1 MSAAPRTLVEKIWD
15 GHVIATRPGWSL
27 LQIDRHMVQETT
39 SARAF
44 RTLDARG
51 IKVSQPGLTLATQD
65 HLLSTRPDRT
75 EASFPLGQD
84 SLRLLRENCAA
95 HGVEVFSAR
104 SAHQGIAHVVASEQG
119 FALPGTTLVCGDSHT
134 ATSGGVGALAWG
146 IGTTEVG
153 HVLAAQA
160 LWMRDPRRMCVR
172 FEGGL
177 GPGVVAKDLILYLIG
192 RIGTAAGTGHFV
204 EYAGS
209 AVRSMPVEARM
220 TLCNMSIEFGARCG
234 LVAPDEATFA
244 YLRGRPLAPSGAA
257 WDQAVD
263 AWARLPTEDGAGFD
277 KEVEIDC
284 AAIEPHVSWGTNP
297 QQVAP
302 IGGEVPDPETL
313 AGEARDNARRAL
325 AYMDLRPGTKLER
338 IGIDMVFIGSCTNGR
353 LSDLADAARIV
364 AGRRV
369 ATGVRAIVVPGSREV
384 RREAEALGLD
394 RVFRDAGFEWRE
406 AGCSMCVS
414 INDDVVPPGARCAST
429 SNRNFEDRQGRG
441 SRTHL
446 CSPAVAAA
454 TAVAGTLADPRR
466 LVH

>member
-1 MSAAPRTLVEKIWD
+1 MSAAPRTLIEKIWD
-15 GHVIATRPGWSL
+15 EHVIASRPGWCL
-27 LQIDRHMVQETT
+27 LHIDRHMVQETT

-44 RTLDARG
+44 RALDERG
-51 IKVSQPGLTLATQD
+51 IKVGRPDLTLATQD

-75 EASFPLGQD
+75 EASFPLGMD
-84 SLRLLRENCAA
+84 SLRLLRMNCAA
-95 HGVEVFSAR
+95 HGVRVFPAD
-104 SAHQGIAHVVASEQG
+104 SAHQGIAHVVAPEQG

-153 HVLAAQA
+153 HVLATQA
-160 LWMRDPRRMCVR
+160 LWMRRPRRMRVR
-172 FEGGL
+172 FEGMP
-177 GPGVVAKDLILYLIG
+177 GPGVVAKDLILSLIG

-209 AVRSMPVEARM
+209 AVRALPVEGRM

-244 YLRGRPLAPSGAA
+244 YLRNRPQSPKGELWEPASE
-257 WDQAVD
+257 
-263 AWARLPTEDGAGFD
+263 AWAHLPTDDGASFD
-277 KEVEIDC
+277 QDVEVDC
-284 AAIEPHVSWGTNP
+284 AGIEPHVSWGTNP

-302 IGGEVPDPETL
+302 IGGIVPDPERL
-313 AGEARDNARRAL
+313 NAEARDDARRAL
-325 AYMDLRPGTKLER
+325 AYMDLPPGTRLEQ
-338 IGIDMVFIGSCTNGR
+338 IAIDMVFIGSCTNGR
-353 LSDLADAARIV
+353 LSDLKDAARV
-364 AGRRV
+364 AAGRRV
-369 ATGVRAIVVPGSREV
+369 APGVRAIVVPGSREV

-394 RVFRDAGFEWRE
+394 KVFREAGFEWRE

-414 INDDVVPPGARCAST
+414 INDDIVPPGARCAST
-429 SNRNFEDRQGRG
+429 SNRNFENRQGRS

-454 TAVAGTLADPRR
+454 TAVMGRITDPRR
-466 LVH
+466 MAQ